1 VQCAQSTRVCFAYFQ
16 FGIDGMK
23 RKQVYSI
30 LIVFLALLWVLAVG
44 IQQNTKYNSTTK
56 AMVYITNEGYG
67 GNGSIYDV
75 KSDSL
80 VIVTTY
86 HLLQD
91 SEEVMVYFP
100 TQDIVPGK
108 VLGVDEK
115 HDVGFIEVS
124 TDGIGYDTLEDLCCV
139 HYDEKAVDE
148 LEIDDTMEYRF
159 LEWNGGNVSSVK
171 HKGKIGHTNWYI
183 DDFDDYFIYNYCEVA
198 PGMSG
203 CAAVAEDGSYI
214 GMMIGGVD
222 NESGAL
228 SARTIAGLYESM
240 R

>member
-1 VQCAQSTRVCFAYFQ
+1 
-16 FGIDGMK
+16 MK
-23 RKQVYSI
+23 RKQIYSAV
-30 LIVFLALLWVLAVG
+30 IVLLALLWVLAVG
-44 IQQNTKYNSTTK
+44 IQQNTKYNSASK
-56 AMVYITNEGYG
+56 AMVYITNKGHG

-75 KSDSL
+75 KEDSF

-91 SEEVMVYFP
+91 SKEVMVYFP
-100 TQDIVPGK
+100 SQDIVTAK
-108 VLGVDEK
+108 VLGVNEK
-115 HDVGFIEVS
+115 HDVGFVEVQ
-124 TDGIGYDTLEDLCCV
+124 TEDIGFDTLENLSCV
-139 HYDEKAVDE
+139 YYDEKSVEA
-148 LEIDDTMEYRF
+148 LGIDDTMEYRF
-159 LEWNGGNVSSVK
+159 LEWNDGNVSSVK
-171 HKGKIGHTNWYI
+171 HEGKIGHTNWYI

-228 SARTIAGLYESM
+228 SAKTIADIYDSM

>member
-1 VQCAQSTRVCFAYFQ
+1 
-16 FGIDGMK
+16 MK
-23 RKQVYSI
+23 RKQVYSV
-30 LIVFLALLWVLAVG
+30 LVVLLALLWVLAVG
-44 IQQNTKYNSTTK
+44 IQQNTKYNSATK

-75 KSDSL
+75 KENRV

-100 TQDIVPGK
+100 SQEIVPAK
-108 VLGVDEK
+108 VLGVNEK
-115 HDVGFIEVS
+115 HDVGFVEVELADIDNKTLKT
-124 TDGIGYDTLEDLCCV
+124 TDSIY
-139 HYDEKAVDE
+139 YDEKAFDE
-148 LEIDDTMEYRF
+148 LEIDDAMEYRF
-159 LEWNGGNVSSVK
+159 LEWNDGNVSSVK

-228 SARTIAGLYESM
+228 SAKTIADIYESM

>member
-1 VQCAQSTRVCFAYFQ
+1 
-16 FGIDGMK
+16 MNK
-23 RKQVYSI
+23 EI
-30 LIVFLALLWVLAVG
+30 LEMLANKLMFTM
-44 IQQNTKYNSTTK
+44 N
-56 AMVYITNEGYG
+56 
-67 GNGSIYDV
+67 
-75 KSDSL
+75 
-80 VIVTTY
+80 
-86 HLLQD
+86 D
-91 SEEVMVYFP
+91 SE
-100 TQDIVPGK
+100 
-108 VLGVDEK
+108 
-115 HDVGFIEVS
+115 
-124 TDGIGYDTLEDLCCV
+124 YDTLLEEFDVMIKQMDLIGKIDGIENVEPMSYPFTLDDVCLRD
-139 HYDEKAVDE
+139 DEVLDE
-148 LEIDDTMEYRF
+148 LEIDDAMEYRF

-228 SARTIAGLYESM
+228 SAKTIAGLYESM

>member
-1 VQCAQSTRVCFAYFQ
+1 MKKKIS
-16 FGIDGMK
+16 GIG
-23 RKQVYSI
+23 
-30 LIVFLALLWVLAVG
+30 IVLLALLWVLAVG
-44 IQQNTKYNSTTK
+44 IQQNAKYNSATK

-75 KSDSL
+75 KEDSF

-91 SEEVMVYFP
+91 SNEVMVYFP
-100 TQDIVPGK
+100 SHEIVQAK
-108 VLGVDEK
+108 VLGVNEK
-115 HDVGFIEVS
+115 HDVGFIEVR
-124 TDGIGYDTLEDLCCV
+124 TEDIGFDTLEDLSCV
-139 HYDEKAVDE
+139 YYEEKAVDE
-148 LEIDDTMEYRF
+148 LQIDDIMEYRF
-159 LEWNGGNVSSVK
+159 LEWNGGNVSAVT
-171 HKGKIGHTNWYI
+171 HKGKVGHTNWYI

-203 CAAVAEDGSYI
+203 CAAVTEDGSYI

-222 NESGAL
+222 NESGTLNAK
-228 SARTIAGLYESM
+228 TIADIYEEM

>member
-1 VQCAQSTRVCFAYFQ
+1 
-16 FGIDGMK
+16 MK
-23 RKQVYSI
+23 RKRVYSAV
-30 LIVFLALLWVLAVG
+30 IVLLTLLLVLAVG
-44 IQQNTKYNSTTK
+44 IQQNTKYNSATK

-75 KSDSL
+75 KEDSL

-100 TQDIVPGK
+100 AQDIVPGK
-108 VLGVDEK
+108 VLGVNVK
-115 HDVGFIEVS
+115 HDVGFIEVR
-124 TDGIGYDTLEDLCCV
+124 TEDIGFETLEDLSCV
-139 HYDEKAVDE
+139 YYEETAVNE

-228 SARTIAGLYESM
+228 SAKTIADIYASM